1 MQSKNAT
8 TAANTT
14 GSATRENTSATAGH
28 RSSSATTT
36 NGNAR
41 ATVSGT
47 TDSFGTTGYT
57 LPASTSAVTDFMEG
71 LTINGS
77 VAGLGIGKVMHTA
90 CNTAPLPREVKLLV
104 VKTKVNQSVNAAVA
118 ATNESESPTL
128 LKLQVHACNA
138 KYLEWRTTFLQ
149 VCQKKFGN
157 QPRFFLPLDE
167 REGKVLFDPVGSKP
181 EQPMSLSMYQQACTK
196 EVSDATAHYL
206 DWARAAI
213 FLEKG
218 QKAPTSGNSSR
229 IFLQH
234 VSTDENA
241 ESDAAPTT
249 DTSAPDTSAT
259 NITMTTDIVMT
270 EATITPA
277 NCTDL
282 SMACFMQE
290 KARVA
295 IDTAKSERDEL
306 SKEYSYVMGAYE
318 SKRKQYTNLVTCHDQ
333 WISVLKESVD
343 PVIVAT
349 TLKPCKTLVEMLDTL
364 FTYCNSKSKVTM
376 QAEWDERWGSTIEVF
391 PPELKLWHELRDR
404 YFHIHGGPSND
415 LDRQLGIIFK
425 QRLFEVIPSDAQAYS
440 GLPMTILADDDN
452 DLGSGKIL
460 DTLSKCESRAHQMGR
475 KLKPQPTSA
484 KLAGQKRPLE
494 DVSKGVYCT
503 FHKRDSHATE
513 DCRSLREQNE
523 AKIEKSKPQQKFK
536 AKSARLAPPKAK
548 ASPGKSTKSAP
559 SNKDTEIKKLRADL
573 KAANAKIATISEEEV
588 PAKKVRILKIA
599 TGEEQLIHY
608 LDDIPDSHLLNDKTT
623 VYLDCGA
630 NQHVTP
636 LELAMDGVR
645 EVSRP
650 YVINTATN
658 NKSIVKMEGDFT
670 HYVGG
675 KSVTFKNALPCENV
689 TDTLISC
696 SKWLSG
702 TGDRIILTATD
713 AFHQEANTK
722 RLKQIARVVN
732 GMYCMSPLA
741 TLDNQPQQ
749 ATAHLIHSSKLGRP
763 TSRFN
768 VVTDEGVSFGY
779 SKPKIQTSEF
789 ELAQAIAIEEVGN
802 YVTTCSAKVTKI
814 PPSAASEDDFSFIKR
829 IHNRFGHYN
838 LNTIVNTIRNNE
850 KGSSNKELSF
860 LVKTLSKFTSYPKI
874 LEACQSCA
882 LGKTTQKPVYATD
895 SPAEIILSRI
905 HTDCFQLPVESPNR
919 NQYGTIIVDGFSRY
933 TEMEFHR
940 NKSDSVDKLK
950 NTVTDWERH
959 HSLNVAAIRHD
970 GGELQKAFAEW
981 CEQRDPFVRNETSPP
996 YHKEFNGMAERTYG
1010 IHEANAI
1017 AMLNHANLPQTFR
1030 QFALSHSVWIKNRL
1044 CHPDN
1049 VTTSPYKMLYK
1060 MEPDLSQFHPFGC
1073 GATIYLHPDQRHGK
1087 FGNRGSRGI
1096 FLGYKRDTKGSTIM
1110 VFWDIERKKIT
1121 LSNSCEFHDNEFP
1134 GTKTNGAFAGSS
1146 NKRSRESESV
1156 AEPRTLRPRISR
1168 GGNTD
1173 VTTSSRESTEPT
1185 SAEGSTEHV
1194 SDTDRSEDD
1203 SDTEGRLYVQHEPAT
1218 SDDDETDE
1226 TSSTD
1231 NEMQDPD
1238 MGSLESENE
1247 IQFSLSDYGE
1257 MADYLTTSGL
1267 LNEPDDSLDRSEVE
1281 EEYDEIAVSSQTQA
1295 KLMHWQ
1301 IDAALTSKSKAT
1313 NKDLSKILK
1322 VATPAPQD
1330 ADLPYPNPM
1339 DSPPAG
1345 SISTKDIPPP
1355 PKSRKRMLEHPY
1367 SKYFIGAEQAE
1378 LNAMKRK
1385 NVWCKG
1391 PKPQGRKLLRP
1402 KWVYSYK
1409 TDKET
1414 DTVSKFKARLVAMG
1428 NTQLKGIDYN
1438 ETFSPVIKIQSLRI
1452 MIVIALRLKMI
1463 IEQSDVDTAYLNAD
1477 LDVPNYMYMPPGYE
1491 ETDSKGKPVVIHL
1504 LKSLYGLHQ
1513 SGREWN
1519 KHISKVLIECGF
1531 KRAMTDPCL
1540 FIKRNKNKSFIL
1552 LYVDDLIIMAMTKGE
1567 VEEIKSSLKEHFSL
1581 KEMGEAHHVLGMQIE
1596 RIKNGIYLGQ
1606 PKYAQEILEST
1617 GMDGDNVSPVPTPM
1631 SVGWEHD
1638 PTSPPLNKEQLKL
1651 YHSITMKLS
1660 YLATQTRP
1668 DLAFAVNTLAQF
1680 QKDCREHNWKAL
1692 LRVLRYLK
1700 GTHDYGL
1707 FFTNEDQTHAT
1718 LHTSED
1724 YPIAA
1729 LNDSEKQNMHDEC
1742 KKYIPTAYA
1751 DASYAQDLGRKSRS
1765 GHVFMMAGA
1774 AVTWY
1779 CKKQP
1784 VVALSS
1790 TEAEFYALSEA
1801 VKESL
1806 WIRQLL
1812 NEIGLTLNDPT
1823 VVHQDNMSTMAI
1835 ALNPIQHQ
1843 RVKHID
1849 VKVYFLR
1856 DHLDKRHVKLVYC
1869 PTEDMIAD
1877 IFTKA
1882 LPMSSHRKFTNLLGL
1897 RSLDVLQSRKPSNF
1911 TNERHF

>member
-8 TAANTT
+8 ETANAT
-14 GSATRENTSATAGH
+14 GSATRGNA
-28 RSSSATTT
+28 SATTVT
-36 NGNAR
+36 NGNAS
-41 ATVSGT
+41 ATASGNTAIHGT
-47 TDSFGTTGYT
+47 TAHTP
-57 LPASTSAVTDFMEG
+57 LASTSAVTEFMEG

-77 VAGLGIGKVMHTA
+77 AAGLGIGKVMQTV
-90 CNTAPLPREVKLLV
+90 CNTDAPSRDVKLLV
-104 VKTKVNQSVNAAVA
+104 VKTRMDQRVTAAA
-118 ATNESESPTL
+118 AAAMNKSESLPL
-128 LKLQVHACNA
+128 FRLQVHAHHA
-138 KYLEWRTTFLQ
+138 KYMEWLTAFLQ
-149 VCQKKFGN
+149 SCQNTIGH
-157 QPRFFLPLDE
+157 QPQFFLPINE
-167 REGKVLFDPVGSKP
+167 REGKVLFDPTRSKP
-181 EQPMSLSMYQQACTK
+181 VEPLPLRRYQQDLTQA
-196 EVSDATAHYL
+196 VFDAKAVYL
-206 DWARAAI
+206 QWAKVAI
-213 FLEKG
+213 HLEKG
-218 QKAPTSGNSSR
+218 PKAPASGNSSSVCV
-229 IFLQH
+229 FLQNN
-234 VSTDENA
+234 STDENEEPA
-241 ESDAAPTT
+241 NADAASTADTPAT
-249 DTSAPDTSAT
+249 DTLP
-259 NITMTTDIVMT
+259 TDVVMT
-270 EATITPA
+270 EAAITPTT
-277 NCTDL
+277 CTDL

-290 KARVA
+290 TARVA
-295 IDTAKSERDEL
+295 IQTAKEERDEGE
-306 SKEYSYVMGAYE
+306 KEYSYVMGKYHSQVRE
-318 SKRKQYTNLVTCHDQ
+318 YTNLKKCYDQ
-333 WISVLKESVD
+333 WISALKENVD

-349 TLKPCKTLVEMLDTL
+349 TLKPCETLVEMLDSL

-376 QAEWDERWGSTIEVF
+376 QGEWDDRWGSTSGVF
-391 PPELKLWHELRDR
+391 PPDLKLWHELRDR
-404 YFHIHGGPSND
+404 YFHIHGGASDD
-415 LDRQLGIIFK
+415 LDKQLGITFK
-425 QRLFEVIPSDAQAYS
+425 QRLYEVIPSDAQAYA
-440 GLPMTILADDDN
+440 GLPMTIIADDN
-452 DLGSGKIL
+452 NELGSGKLL
-460 DTLSKCESRAHQMGR
+460 DTLHQCESRAHQMGR
-475 KLKPQPTSA
+475 KLKPLPTNA
-484 KLAGQKRPLE
+484 RLAGLKRPLE
-494 DVSKGVYCT
+494 EVSKGVYCT

-513 DCRSLREQNE
+513 DCRSLREQND
-523 AKIEKSKPQQKFK
+523 AKTEKPRPQQKPK
-536 AKSARLAPPKAK
+536 AKSAKPPPKAK
-548 ASPGKSTKSAP
+548 GSYEKFSKSAP
-559 SNKDTEIKKLRADL
+559 STKDAELQKLRADL
-573 KAANAKIATISEEEV
+573 KAANAKIAAITVEEV
-588 PAKKVRILKIA
+588 PAKKIRILKV
-599 TGEEQLIHY
+599 TSGEEQFIHY
-608 LDDIPDSHLLNDKTT
+608 LDDISDSQLLNDNP

-630 NQHVTP
+630 NQHVTS
-636 LELAMDGVR
+636 LELALDDVR
-645 EVSRP
+645 KVSKP
-650 YVINTATN
+650 YVITTATN
-658 NKSIVKMEGDFT
+658 NKSIVQMEGDFT

-675 KSVTFKNALPCENV
+675 KLVTFKNALPCENV

-713 AFHQEANTK
+713 AFYQEANTK

-741 TLDNQPQQ
+741 TLDAQPQQ
-749 ATAHLIHSSKLGRP
+749 ATAHLINSSKSGRP
-763 TSRFN
+763 TSLFN

-779 SKPKIQTSEF
+779 SKPKIRTSEF
-789 ELAQAIAIEEVGN
+789 EVAQAAAMEEVCN
-802 YVTTCSAKVTKI
+802 SVTICSTKVTKI
-814 PPSAASEDDFSFIKR
+814 PPSAASEDEFSFIKR
-829 IHNRFGHYN
+829 IHDRFGHYN

-850 KGSSNKELSF
+850 KGSSNKELLF
-860 LVKTLSKFTSYPKI
+860 LIKTLSKFTSYPKI

-895 SPAEIILSRI
+895 SPAERILGRI

-919 NQYGTIIVDGFSRY
+919 NQYGTIVVDGFSRY

-950 NTVTDWERH
+950 NIVIDWERH
-959 HSLNVAAIRHD
+959 HSLDVAAVRHD
-970 GGELQKAFAEW
+970 GGELQKAFADW

-1017 AMLNHANLPQTFR
+1017 AMLNHANLPHTFR

-1049 VTTSPYKMLYK
+1049 VTTSPYKMWYG
-1060 MEPDLSQFHPFGC
+1060 MEPDLSQFRPFGC

-1134 GTKTNGAFAGSS
+1134 GTKTNGALTGSYY
-1146 NKRSRESESV
+1146 KRPRESESV
-1156 AEPRTLRPRISR
+1156 AEPRILRPRISR

-1173 VTTSSRESTEPT
+1173 VTTSSNESTEPT
-1185 SAEGSTEHV
+1185 SAEGSPEQD
-1194 SDTDRSEDD
+1194 SDTNDHSDDD

-1218 SDDDETDE
+1218 SDDESNE
-1226 TSSTD
+1226 TSSTN

-1238 MGSLESENE
+1238 TGSLESDNE
-1247 IQFSLSDYGE
+1247 IELPLLDSSS
-1257 MADYLTTSGL
+1257 MADYLTTSDL
-1267 LNEPDDSLDRSEVE
+1267 SNEPDDYLNCSEPE
-1281 EEYDEIAVSSQTQA
+1281 EEYDDIAVSSQTQA
-1295 KLMHWQ
+1295 KLMHWR
-1301 IDAALTSKSKAT
+1301 IDAAITSKSKAT
-1313 NKDLSKILK
+1313 NKDLSKIPK
-1322 VATPAPQD
+1322 VATPATQD

-1339 DSPPAG
+1339 DAPPAG
-1345 SISTKDIPPP
+1345 SISTKDIPPA

-1367 SKYFIGAEQAE
+1367 SNYFIGAEQAE

-1385 NVWCKG
+1385 NVWQKG
-1391 PKPQGRKLLRP
+1391 SKPQSRKLLRP

-1452 MIVIALRLKMI
+1452 MIVVALRLKMI

-1531 KRAMTDPCL
+1531 ERAKTDPCL
-1540 FIKRNKNKSFIL
+1540 FIKRKQDKSFIL

-1567 VEEIKSSLKEHFSL
+1567 VEEIKTSLKEHFSL
-1581 KEMGEAHHVLGMQIE
+1581 KEMGEARHILGMQIE

-1606 PKYAQEILEST
+1606 PKYAQSILEST
-1617 GMDGDNVSPVPTPM
+1617 EMDGDNVSPVPTPM

-1638 PTSPPLNKEQLKL
+1638 PTSPPLNKEKLKL

-1668 DLAFAVNTLAQF
+1668 DLAFTVNTLAQF

-1707 FFTNEDQTHAT
+1707 YFTNEDQTHAT

-1729 LNDSEKQNMHDEC
+1729 LNDSEKQNMYDEC
-1742 KKYIPTAYA
+1742 KKCIPTAYA

-1812 NEIGLTLNDPT
+1812 NEIGLPLNDPT

-1882 LPMSSHRKFTNLLGL
+1882 LPISSHRKFTNLLGL